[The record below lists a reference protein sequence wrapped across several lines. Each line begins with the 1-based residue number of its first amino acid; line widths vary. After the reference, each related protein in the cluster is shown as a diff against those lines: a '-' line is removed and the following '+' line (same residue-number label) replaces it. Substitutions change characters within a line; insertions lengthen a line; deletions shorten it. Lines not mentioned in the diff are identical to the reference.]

1 MPIGLKQFNSAPG
14 EAAADVLRPCLDV
27 ERWIAGVVG
36 GRPYAVLDDLLA
48 AARTVAD
55 PFTPAEIERALAHH
69 PRIGERARGDSKE
82 AGLSRGE
89 QSGLRLDDD
98 VQRRLAEGN
107 AAYERRFDRVFLI
120 RAAGRSSEQILDQ
133 LTTRLG
139 NDDETESAVVADQL
153 RQIAVL
159 RLQGAVS
166 P

>member
-1 MPIGLKQFNSAPG
+1 MDRRGRRR
-14 EAAADVLRPCLDV
+14 AAVRRARRPD
-27 ERWIAGVVG
+27 RG
-36 GRPYAVLDDLLA
+36 G
-48 AARTVAD
+48 
-55 PFTPAEIERALAHH
+55 
-69 PRIGERARGDSKE
+69 RGDSKE